1 MSKSPLKEIST
12 SCFGR
17 FFPLFENLCSMI
29 ATEWGSSTNLV
40 VAHTGPL
47 LHLVQGSDLGSD
59 GVKYL
64 SNVDCNVVL
73 QIII

>member
-1 MSKSPLKEIST
+1 
-12 SCFGR
+12 
-17 FFPLFENLCSMI
+17 MI

-47 LHLVQGSDLGSD
+47 LHLVQGSDLGSN

-64 SNVDCNVVL
+64 SNADCNVVL